1 MDKDII
7 PKTVMQFYLD
17 GLETSTNLIL
27 PILFLIAL
35 NPDVQVRIMRRG
47 RTQDEQVSHSGIKA
61 RREMGRVSIIFGVSA
76 PPVMVYLD
84 TLELQCLMITN
95 SCRKI

>member
-1 MDKDII
+1 MDKEII

-35 NPDVQVRIMRRG
+35 NPDVQVRI
-47 RTQDEQVSHSGIKA
+47 VS
-61 RREMGRVSIIFGVSA
+61 
-76 PPVMVYLD
+76 
-84 TLELQCLMITN
+84 
-95 SCRKI
+95 